1 MLKWQNRKRRFCERG
16 CILEKMSRF
25 EVDLTDS
32 KPENAKESVE
42 TPMFASQTAPK
53 KSGVFLKVL
62 KIFALLLLLFVVIIG
77 IGGFLYWQNLKK
89 SPQYSLAL
97 LVDAARN
104 NDQAKVDELVDT
116 DAVIDDFLPQIT
128 DKAVEL
134 YGRGLPPEKIQQVS
148 RVVAPL
154 LPAVKERARAELPN
168 LIREKTEAFN
178 NVPFWAIAIGAQRY
192 LDITLDGSDTA
203 LIKSKTPE
211 RPLELTLKRNGDRWQ
226 VVAVKDEVL
235 AQKIAEKVGQEIIAV
250 VQKNG
255 ANTLKDAGKS
265 LGVDNVNDL
274 LKQAEDIFK

>member
-1 MLKWQNRKRRFCERG
+1 
-16 CILEKMSRF
+16 MSRF

-32 KPENAKESVE
+32 KPENARQSVE
-42 TPMFASQTAPK
+42 TPMFSDQAKAEKPS
-53 KSGVFLKVL
+53 VFLKVL
-62 KIFALLLLLFVVIIG
+62 KIFGIFAVLFALIIG
-77 IGGFLYWQNLKK
+77 IGSFFYWQNLKK

-104 NDQAKVDELVDT
+104 NDQAKVDELVNT
-116 DAVIDDFLPQIT
+116 DAVVDDFLPQIT

-134 YGRGLPPEKIQQVS
+134 YGRGLPPEKIKQVS

-168 LIREKTEAFN
+168 LIREKTAAFN

-192 LDITLDGSDTA
+192 LDIRIEKDQA
-203 LIKSKTPE
+203 FIKSKTLE
-211 RPLELTLKRNGDRWQ
+211 RPLEVTMKKNGDKWQ
-226 VVAVKDEVL
+226 VVGVKDEVL
-235 AQKIAEKVGQEIIAV
+235 AQRIAEKVGQEIIAV

-255 ANTLKDAGKS
+255 ANSLRNAGKN
-265 LGVDNVNDL
+265 LGVENVQDL

>member
-1 MLKWQNRKRRFCERG
+1 
-16 CILEKMSRF
+16 MSKF
-25 EVDLTDS
+25 EVDLDDS
-32 KPENAKESVE
+32 KPENTKDSIE
-42 TPMFASQTAPK
+42 TPMFAAQTAPK
-53 KSGVFLKVL
+53 KPGVFLKVL
-62 KIFALLLLLFVVIIG
+62 KIFALLLLLFAVIIG
-77 IGGFLYWQNLKK
+77 IGGFFYWQNLKK

-104 NDQAKVDELVDT
+104 NDQAKINELVDT

-148 RVVAPL
+148 RFVAPL

-178 NVPFWAIAIGAQRY
+178 NVPFWAIAVGAQRY
-192 LDITLDGSDTA
+192 LDITPDGDKT

-265 LGVDNVNDL
+265 LGVENVKDL